1 MILHRFFFFSVSC
14 KAPIHDIVDPNINL
28 AVEPSSGIAS
38 WPENINDTFREQ
50 CIQYGPQYFQNRLGM
65 YPESKQV
72 LKTQNRFLSDAL
84 FTRKLKKRGFCGK
97 NLADVFTIHRKSI
110 LLPL

>member
-1 MILHRFFFFSVSC
+1 MT
-14 KAPIHDIVDPNINL
+14 VDPNINL
-28 AVEPSSGIAS
+28 AVEPSSDIAS

-50 CIQYGPQYFQNRLGM
+50 CIKYGPRYFQNRLGM

-84 FTRKLKKRGFCGK
+84 FT
-97 NLADVFTIHRKSI
+97 
-110 LLPL
+110 